1 MAVSFPRFLDLWP
14 HPSSLCPGLYIA
26 PLLLTVLLCM
36 SLSFWL
42 CWVFV
47 AACRLPLVAVSRG
60 YSLAA
65 MGGLL
70 ITVAS
75 LVEHRHET
83 VLALVVV
90 VCGRHSSDSESRV
103 QAQQLW
109 RLD

>member
-1 MAVSFPRFLDLWP
+1 
-14 HPSSLCPGLYIA
+14 
-26 PLLLTVLLCM
+26 M

-47 AACRLPLVAVSRG
+47 AACRLPLVAGSRG

-75 LVEHRHET
+75 LAEHRHET

-90 VCGRHSSDSESRV
+90 ACGRHSSDSESRA

-109 RLD
+109 RLDSTALTLRV

>member
-1 MAVSFPRFLDLWP
+1 M
-14 HPSSLCPGLYIA
+14 
-26 PLLLTVLLCM
+26 
-36 SLSFWL
+36 
-42 CWVFV
+42 
-47 AACRLPLVAVSRG
+47 SRG